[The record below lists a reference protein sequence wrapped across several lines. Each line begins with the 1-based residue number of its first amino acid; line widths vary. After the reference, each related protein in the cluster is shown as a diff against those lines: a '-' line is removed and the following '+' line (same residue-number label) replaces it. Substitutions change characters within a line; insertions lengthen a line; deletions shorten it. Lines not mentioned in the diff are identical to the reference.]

1 MLGFSRISLHE
12 RKRIID
18 TIERILKHVLRIYP
32 QVADK
37 LIKIY
42 YN

>member
-1 MLGFSRISLHE
+1 LHE
-12 RKRIID
+12 RKRLID
-18 TIERILKHVLRIYP
+18 TIDRILKHVLRLYP

-42 YN
+42 YK